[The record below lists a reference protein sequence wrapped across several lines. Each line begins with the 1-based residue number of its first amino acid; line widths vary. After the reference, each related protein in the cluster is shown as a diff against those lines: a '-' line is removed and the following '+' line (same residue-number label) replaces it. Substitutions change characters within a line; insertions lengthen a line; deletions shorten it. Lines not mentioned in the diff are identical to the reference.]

1 MLKDRIALYQ
11 FRREWRKRNPLNTT
25 IAKNCYDID
34 SVTVGNY
41 TYGAIRVINYN
52 RRERLSIG
60 AFCSLAQEVTFIL
73 NADHNINTISSFP
86 YKVKVL
92 GQSLEGTSKGDIIID
107 DDVWIGYRATILS
120 GVHIHQGAVIAAG
133 AVVTHDVPPY
143 AVVGGVP
150 ARIIKKRFSEDVIDV
165 LLSIDY
171 SKLTKELISSH
182 VDDLYASIEG
192 LTAEE
197 VRKKISWMPRKQ
209 GT

>member
-34 SVTVGNY
+34 SVIVGNY

-182 VDDLYASIEG
+182 IDELYVSIEG

-197 VRKKISWMPRKQ
+197 VRKKISWMPRK
-209 GT
+209 

>member
-25 IAKNCYDID
+25 IAKNSYDID
-34 SVTVGNY
+34 SVIVGNY

-182 VDDLYASIEG
+182 IDELYVSIEG

-197 VRKKISWMPRKQ
+197 VRKKISWMPNK
-209 GT
+209 

>member
-34 SVTVGNY
+34 SVIVGNY

-182 VDDLYASIEG
+182 IDELYVSIEG

-197 VRKKISWMPRKQ
+197 VRKKISWMPNK
-209 GT
+209 

>member
-1 MLKDRIALYQ
+1 MIKDRVALYR

-34 SVTVGNY
+34 SVIVGNY

-92 GQSLEGTSKGDIIID
+92 GQSLEGTSKGDIVVD

-143 AVVGGVP
+143 TVVGGVP
-150 ARIIKKRFSEDVIDV
+150 ARIIRKRFCEDVIDV

-182 VDDLYASIEG
+182 IDDFYTTIDG
-192 LTAEE
+192 LTVEE
-197 VRKKISWMPRKQ
+197 VRKKISWMPRK
-209 GT
+209 

>member
-182 VDDLYASIEG
+182 IDELYVSIEG

-197 VRKKISWMPRKQ
+197 VRKKISWMPNK
-209 GT
+209 